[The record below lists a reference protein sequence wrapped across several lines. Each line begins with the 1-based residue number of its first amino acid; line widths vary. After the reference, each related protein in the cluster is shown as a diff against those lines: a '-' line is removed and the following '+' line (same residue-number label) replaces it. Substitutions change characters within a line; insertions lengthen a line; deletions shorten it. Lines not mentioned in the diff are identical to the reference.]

1 MSQPR
6 GAGTTWDPGQY
17 EKFAG
22 ERLRPALEL
31 AARVGHAAPGTVYDL
46 GCGTG
51 EVTRLLAE
59 RWPVARV
66 WGVDHSAEMIE
77 RAQATPG
84 RVRWVRADLRA
95 WQPEAPADVLYSNAT
110 LHWIEDHDHLFPRL
124 LGWLAPDGWL
134 AVQMPLSWS
143 APSHRLMRETL
154 ASLGLGTP
162 ELRASLARD
171 WVLPADRY
179 YDLLSPRARSVD
191 LWETEYL
198 QTLRGED
205 PVLAWVKGAGLRPV
219 LHGLADVDRGVFLAE
234 YARRLREAYPM
245 RADGITLCPF
255 RRLFLVARV

>member
-1 MSQPR
+1 LSEPR

-51 EVTRLLAE
+51 EGTRLLAE
-59 RWPVARV
+59 RWPGASVT
-66 WGVDHSAEMIE
+66 GVDHSAEMIE
-77 RAQATPG
+77 KAQATPG
-84 RVRWVRADLRA
+84 RVRWIRGDLRDWRPDGA
-95 WQPEAPADVLYSNAT
+95 ADVLFSNAT
-110 LHWIEDHDHLFPRL
+110 LHWIDDHESLFPRL

-134 AVQMPLSWS
+134 AVQMPLSWG

-154 ASLGLGTP
+154 ADLRLGSAELG
-162 ELRASLARD
+162 ASLARD

-179 YDLLSPRARSVD
+179 YDLLSPRARAVD
-191 LWETEYL
+191 LWETEVL

-205 PVLAWVKGAGLRPV
+205 PVLAWVKGTGLRPV
-219 LHGLADVDRGVFLAE
+219 LHGLDEADRGVFLAE
-234 YARRLREAYPM
+234 YARRLRDAYPR
-245 RADGITLCPF
+245 RADGVTLFPF